1 MVRLKRISR
10 VAGSVLLVA
19 VYVSVMIFGFLSG
32 MLSEGVI
39 GTESAAA
46 AVMADVIV
54 WFGVIVGISP
64 LIPLM
69 SMLIA
74 PRQKRTAW
82 WWVIRLLPF
91 ALLAVQLMLA
101 AVADAL

>member
-1 MVRLKRISR
+1 MVWLKRIGR

-39 GTESAAA
+39 CADNPAAG
-46 AVMADVIV
+46 VLADVIV
-54 WFGVIVGISP
+54 WFGVIVGLSLLVP
-64 LIPLM
+64 LA
-69 SMLIA
+69 SMLVA
-74 PRQKRTAW
+74 PNQARTAW

-91 ALLAVQLMLA
+91 ALLALQLVLA